1 MFFYLFDVHG
11 LWFVVSESSVDLQQ
25 KIEQNETRFR
35 KQNKKR
41 VTKNVILKNYNID
54 NNHKKQNNILSL
66 NHN

>member
-41 VTKNVILKNYNID
+41 VTKNVILKT
-54 NNHKKQNNILSL
+54 KKRVTKNVILEL
-66 NHN
+66 IKGI